1 MRGWLPNN
9 WIYFNQ
15 SMCVNE
21 RGENKIVQIRILHT
35 NDTHSHFE
43 AYPKI
48 AAFLKENS
56 SEIPSALVDIGD
68 NMDRF
73 HPITEATQGQA
84 NTAMLNL
91 LKYDYATIG
100 NNEGITLD
108 YQALSVLYREAD
120 FQVLVAN
127 LFETSGEYPE
137 WVKPYFYKQM
147 GDKKVCFI
155 GVTVYY
161 QHFYELLG
169 WKLEDPYMML
179 EKILPDVRAE
189 ADAVVVLSHLGISDD
204 EEMAR
209 RFPEIDVI
217 LGGHT
222 HHVLPEGKL
231 IGNTL
236 VCGAGKYGQF
246 IGEVH
251 ISFNEQK
258 RITQK
263 TAKLHS
269 LEETHPSNEVKKV
282 IDRMQEEASGAL
294 QYKLAELQEP
304 LNIDWF
310 APSPL
315 ANLLAEA
322 LKEWCDA
329 DIGMVNAGVL
339 LESIPTGA
347 VTREVLH
354 RICPHPINPCRV
366 TLTGEEL
373 REVLQQSIQPEM
385 EELKVKGLGFRGKV
399 MGKMAFSGLE
409 LESEFFSDGTL
420 QIKAIRVKGK
430 EIQSH
435 DAITIGT
442 IDMFTFG
449 RMYPS
454 IVRAKHKKFFM
465 PELLRDVLAEKLSR
479 L

>member
-1 MRGWLPNN
+1 MSLDD
-9 WIYFNQ
+9 
-15 SMCVNE
+15 
-21 RGENKIVQIRILHT
+21 RGESEIVQIRILHT
-35 NDTHSHFE
+35 NDIHSHFD

-48 AAFLKENS
+48 AAFLKGDS
-56 SEIPSALVDIGD
+56 SGIPFALVDIGD

-84 NTAMLNL
+84 NTSMLNL

-108 YQALSVLYREAD
+108 YQALSELYRDAD

-127 LFETSGEYPE
+127 LFETSGEYPG
-137 WVKPYFYKQM
+137 WVKHYAYKQM
-147 GDKKVCFI
+147 DEVRVCFI
-155 GVTVYY
+155 GLSVYY

-169 WKLEDPYMML
+169 WKLEDPYSML
-179 EKILPDVRAE
+179 EKILPEVRAE

-222 HHVLPEGKL
+222 HHVLPEGKM

-246 IGEVH
+246 IGEVT
-251 ISFNEQK
+251 IGFNEQK
-258 RITQK
+258 GITVK

-269 LEETHPSNEVKKV
+269 MDGIHPDNEVEEIINK
-282 IDRMQEEASGAL
+282 MEEEASGAL
-294 QYKLAELQEP
+294 KYKLAELQEP
-304 LNIDWF
+304 MNIDWF

-322 LKEWCDA
+322 LKEWCEA

-339 LESIPTGA
+339 LESIPAGA
-347 VTREVLH
+347 VTRQALH

-373 REVLQQSIQPEM
+373 REVLQQAIQPEM

-399 MGKMAFSGLE
+399 MGRMAFSGLE
-409 LESEFFSDGTL
+409 MEHEIFSDGSI
-420 QIKAIRVKGK
+420 QVKSLLINGK
-430 EIQSH
+430 EVKSN
-435 DAITIGT
+435 DAISIGT

-454 IVRAKHKKFFM
+454 IVRAKDKKFYM
-465 PELLRDVLAEKLSR
+465 PELLRDVLAEKLSQVR
-479 L
+479 LS